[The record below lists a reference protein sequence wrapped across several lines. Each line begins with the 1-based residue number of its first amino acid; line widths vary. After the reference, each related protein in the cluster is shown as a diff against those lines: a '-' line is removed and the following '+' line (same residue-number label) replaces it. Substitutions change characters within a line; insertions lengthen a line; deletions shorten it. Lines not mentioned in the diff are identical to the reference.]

1 MQAKN
6 VDAKTVGRDALA
18 VERVDTASFAE
29 VVTSSLRVK
38 LILGKRFLARQELK
52 LTFMNLDH
60 ECVLA
65 PTNRAITHGE
75 FRKVSF
81 DLEAHGT
88 TMTTALVLLH

>member
-6 VDAKTVGRDALA
+6 VNAKTVGRDALA
-18 VERVDTASFAE
+18 VERVDAADLAE
-29 VVTSSLRVK
+29 VVLRHPRVK

-52 LTFMNLDH
+52 LTFMDLDH

-88 TMTTALVLLH
+88 AMTTALVLLH